1 MLHDTIY
8 MRVNNRIG
16 PNRPKVVLLGNG
28 CINRI
33 NTVTGLQVT
42 KTLEFHSLNEVIL
55 CMDI

>member
-16 PNRPKVVLLGNG
+16 TNRPKVVLLGNG

-33 NTVTGLQVT
+33 NTVTGAPSYENT
-42 KTLEFHSLNEVIL
+42 
-55 CMDI
+55 

>member
-16 PNRPKVVLLGNG
+16 PNRPKVVLLGND

-33 NTVTGLQVT
+33 NTVTGAPSYENT
-42 KTLEFHSLNEVIL
+42 
-55 CMDI
+55 

>member
-16 PNRPKVVLLGNG
+16 PNRPKVVLLGTAVL
-28 CINRI
+28 IVLI
-33 NTVTGLQVT
+33 PSQGLQVT
-42 KTLEFHSLNEVIL
+42 KTLEFHSLKEVIL